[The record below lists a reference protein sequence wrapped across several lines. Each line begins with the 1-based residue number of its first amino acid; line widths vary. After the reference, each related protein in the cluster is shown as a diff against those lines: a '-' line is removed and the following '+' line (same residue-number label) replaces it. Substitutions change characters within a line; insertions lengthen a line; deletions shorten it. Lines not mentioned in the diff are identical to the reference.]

1 MPDDTVETAAGEPG
15 PPAVVVARRYR
26 LGEPLG
32 QGAVANVYRAVDT
45 RLDRDVA
52 VKVFHPGQEAAARA
66 RFGAEAQALARLSH
80 PGLVG
85 IYDAGVDDDRP
96 YLVMQLVDGESLRER
111 LLGGP
116 LTTGEVIDLGVRLAA
131 ALSHVHAN
139 DVVHRD
145 VKPSN
150 IVLDAAGSP
159 YLADFGIALL
169 LDVVRVTG
177 ANEIMG
183 TAAYLAPEQ
192 ILSEPVGA
200 AADVYSLGLVLLE
213 CLTGELEYPGVSR
226 VESALARLHRPP
238 RVPDGIPAAL
248 ADLLTAMTAR
258 TAANRPGAAECA
270 KRLAAIGQRVTA
282 ARARRL
288 AVRRVVGDRLTDLAH
303 TRPAAR
309 SGGYRATAPLLS
321 GWRRF
326 VLAGS
331 GLAMAIVASTWL
343 FTSLMPRMAPQPAAE
358 TPLRQQSAPGGPSQA
373 DIPQLNVPRGD
384 SAQRVAASVTSNGT
398 VVPNQ
403 PEVGDPGAVGGSI
416 TGTTA
421 LSASDAQ
428 SSATNETDTLDDTT
442 VFMEMSTDDSSTPTD
457 GTTSD
462 VTGTDTVSG
471 TPTDTTT
478 DSSSADS
485 STTEPSTTEPPTT
498 TTKPTRTLR

>member
-1 MPDDTVETAAGEPG
+1 MRDDTVETAAGEPD
-15 PPAVVVARRYR
+15 PAPVLVARRYR

-32 QGAVANVYRAVDT
+32 QGAIANVYRAVDT
-45 RLDRDVA
+45 RLARDVA
-52 VKVFHPGQEAAARA
+52 VKVFHPGQEPAARA

-116 LTTGEVIDLGVRLAA
+116 LTAGEVIDLGVSLAA

-150 IVLDAAGSP
+150 IVLDAAGAP
-159 YLADFGIALL
+159 HLADFGIALL
-169 LDVVRVTG
+169 LDLVRVTG

-270 KRLAAIGQRVTA
+270 KRLVAIRQRVA
-282 ARARRL
+282 SARARRL
-288 AVRRVVGDRLTDLAH
+288 AVRRVVGDRLTGLAH

-309 SGGYRATAPLLS
+309 SGGYRAAAPLLS

-358 TPLRQQSAPGGPSQA
+358 TPLHEQSAPGGSPRA
-373 DIPQLNVPRGD
+373 DVPQVNVPRGD

-398 VVPNQ
+398 VVPNPQ
-403 PEVGDPGAVGGSI
+403 AGGVPGSVGGSI

-428 SSATNETDTLDDTT
+428 SSATDETDTLDDTT
-442 VFMEMSTDDSSTPTD
+442 VFMEMSTDDSPTQTD

-471 TPTDTTT
+471 TPTSDSTT
-478 DSSSADS
+478 DTSSTES
-485 STTEPSTTEPPTT
+485 STTEPPTTT